1 MVAEGPVAVRFY
13 NRPPRASRPYVAP
26 ARGFFLPERR
36 GCVRRR
42 CRTRK
47 HGAAGARRYS
57 YAASPLH
64 SAPVHRYSCAIL
76 AHEPMQRWSG
86 VSIHRFRYGG
96 RFGSWL
102 ALIALA
108 FQLAVSFGHV
118 HLDGVRIVS
127 KAAAVGQPS
136 HTAQSLPAQQPG
148 DKDDYCAICASL
160 YLAANSF
167 VPLPPPLPVPLLP
180 SSEILHIDY
189 GAALSVAPR
198 RLAFQSRAP
207 PLA

>member
-1 MVAEGPVAVRFY
+1 M
-13 NRPPRASRPYVAP
+13 
-26 ARGFFLPERR
+26 
-36 GCVRRR
+36 
-42 CRTRK
+42 
-47 HGAAGARRYS
+47 
-57 YAASPLH
+57 
-64 SAPVHRYSCAIL
+64 
-76 AHEPMQRWSG
+76 
-86 VSIHRFRYGG
+86 HRFRYDG

-102 ALIALA
+102 ALIVLA

-118 HLDGVRIVS
+118 HLDGVRIG
-127 KAAAVGQPS
+127 ATAVGRPT

-167 VPLPPPLPVPLLP
+167 VPLPPPLPVPLR
-180 SSEILHIDY
+180 SSAIAHIDD
-189 GAALSVAPR
+189 GAAMFIAPR

>member
-1 MVAEGPVAVRFY
+1 
-13 NRPPRASRPYVAP
+13 
-26 ARGFFLPERR
+26 
-36 GCVRRR
+36 
-42 CRTRK
+42 
-47 HGAAGARRYS
+47 
-57 YAASPLH
+57 
-64 SAPVHRYSCAIL
+64 
-76 AHEPMQRWSG
+76 

-118 HLDGVRIVS
+118 HLDGVRIAS
-127 KAAAVGQPS
+127 KADAVGRLT

-148 DKDDYCAICASL
+148 DKDDYCAVCASL

-167 VPLPPPLPVPLLP
+167 LPLPPPLPVPLLL
-180 SSEILHIDY
+180 SSAIAQIDY
-189 GAALSVAPR
+189 GAASFVAPR

>member
-1 MVAEGPVAVRFY
+1 MHKFCYR
-13 NRPPRASRPYVAP
+13 
-26 ARGFFLPERR
+26 
-36 GCVRRR
+36 
-42 CRTRK
+42 
-47 HGAAGARRYS
+47 
-57 YAASPLH
+57 
-64 SAPVHRYSCAIL
+64 
-76 AHEPMQRWSG
+76 
-86 VSIHRFRYGG
+86 G

-118 HLDGVRIVS
+118 HLDGVRIDS
-127 KAAAVGQPS
+127 RAAAVGQPTQ
-136 HTAQSLPAQQPG
+136 TAQSLPAQPPG

-167 VPLPPPLPVPLLP
+167 VPLSPTLPVPLLL
-180 SSEILHIDY
+180 SSAIAHSEY
-189 GAALSVAPR
+189 GAASFVAPR